1 MTLMSFASRRRPG
14 KYATV
19 LAAAGLSVGMMLAT
33 SPAAGAATKPPRPS
47 GPLAQTRTL
56 SRPSSS
62 APAWSIVPTPN
73 PSGATDSNLDG
84 VSCTSASACIAVGQS
99 FNGTT
104 DEMLAEHWNG
114 TTWAI
119 TPTPSPSGTLGSG
132 LRGVSCTSASAC
144 TAVGFY
150 SNATTSLPLAERWN
164 GTTWAIQKMR
174 NPSGGLINYVYG
186 VSCTSVSACTAV
198 GSTNVGSTDNV
209 GTYTLAEHWNGK
221 VWAIQKAA
229 KLSVGEGYLDGVSCT
244 SASACTAVGTYT
256 KDGEETLAEQWNGK
270 VWAIQ
275 PTLGPPDNSVLQAV
289 SCTSASACTA
299 VGSYHGEKSGAS
311 EGLVQRWNGTKWASQ
326 PFRHAKNATV
336 TGVSCTSASACIAVG
351 GILGAGGGL
360 LAESWNGTTWTI
372 QTTPNP
378 AGEGGGVDSV
388 SCTSASACTDVG
400 GYVNSAGITLTLAE
414 RYGPSSGVST
424 RRRVA

>member
-1 MTLMSFASRRRPG
+1 
-14 KYATV
+14 
-19 LAAAGLSVGMMLAT
+19 
-33 SPAAGAATKPPRPS
+33 
-47 GPLAQTRTL
+47 
-56 SRPSSS
+56 
-62 APAWSIVPTPN
+62 VPTPN
-73 PSGATDSNLDG
+73 PSGAATSNLSG
-84 VSCTSASACIAVGQS
+84 VSCTSASACIAVGGS
-99 FNGTT
+99 TTGTS
-104 DEMLAEHWNG
+104 DEMLAERWNG
-114 TTWAI
+114 KVWTI
-119 TPTPSPSGTLGSG
+119 QPTPSPSGAQDTSLF
-132 LRGVSCTSASAC
+132 GVSCTSASAC
-144 TAVGFY
+144 TAVGY
-150 SNATTSLPLAERWN
+150 YASGTTSLPLAERWN
-164 GTTWAIQKMR
+164 GTTWAIQKMP
-174 NPSGGLINYVYG
+174 NPSSGTQDGFLFG
-186 VSCTSVSACTAV
+186 VSCSSASACTAV
-198 GSTNVGSTDNV
+198 GSTDAIAGPQIA
-209 GTYTLAEHWNGK
+209 LAEHWNGK
-221 VWAIQKAA
+221 VWAIQKVA
-229 KLSVGEGYLDGVSCT
+229 KFSASENGYLDGVSCT
-244 SASACTAVGTYT
+244 SASACTAVGSYSA
-256 KDGEETLAEQWNGK
+256 GGGETLAERWNGK

-275 PTLGPPDNSVLQAV
+275 PTLGPTNTSVLKAV

-351 GILGAGGGL
+351 GVLGAGGGL